1 MELVCSNDSA
11 ACMVIAADVVGK
23 LVVVECLGAYVGVVV
38 GVLAVHAV
46 SK

>member
-1 MELVCSNDSA
+1 MGLACSNDSA
-11 ACMVIAADVVGK
+11 ACMVNAADVVGK
-23 LVVVECLGAYVGVVV
+23 LVVVEYLGAYVGLVG